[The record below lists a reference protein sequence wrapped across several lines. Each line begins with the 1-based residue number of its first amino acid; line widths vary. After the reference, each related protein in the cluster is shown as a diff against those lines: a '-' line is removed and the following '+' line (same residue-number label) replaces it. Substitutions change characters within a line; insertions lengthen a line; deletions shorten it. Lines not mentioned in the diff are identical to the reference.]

1 MDGPFLVA
9 GVQVSVVLRL
19 LKAPPPDVQPALH
32 GKAEAESGRR
42 REVRASDPLSQVAAL
57 ARAGDADAQRT
68 LLIAVGPAMLKVVR
82 GVLGSTHPDVED
94 TLQESM
100 VAVHFALSGFRGE
113 CTTLHFAC
121 RIAVQTAMNAR
132 RRAGYRTKHT
142 PSSAPEELAHL
153 ARDDR
158 SPAELVQAER
168 RREELRRLV
177 AELPE
182 PQAEVLALHS
192 VLGYTIEETAQVTAV
207 PIDTVRSRLRNA
219 LAKLRERLRSDRGL
233 LELVKG
239 EP

>member
-1 MDGPFLVA
+1 
-9 GVQVSVVLRL
+9 
-19 LKAPPPDVQPALH
+19 
-32 GKAEAESGRR
+32 
-42 REVRASDPLSQVAAL
+42 LSQVAAL
-57 ARAGDADAQRT
+57 ARGGDTDAQRM
-68 LLIAVGPAMLKVVR
+68 LLIVVGPAMLKVVR
-82 GVLGSTHPDVED
+82 GVLGSNHPDVED

-100 VAVHFALSGFRGE
+100 VALHFALSGFRSE

-132 RRAGYRTKHT
+132 RRAGHRTKHT
-142 PSSAPEELAHL
+142 PNSPPEELAHL

-158 SPAELVQAER
+158 SPAELLLAER

-192 VLGYTIEETAQVTAV
+192 VLGYTIEETAQVTAA

-219 LAKLRERLRSDRGL
+219 LAKLRARLQRDRAL
-233 LELVKG
+233 LEVVRG

>member
-1 MDGPFLVA
+1 M
-9 GVQVSVVLRL
+9 LRL
-19 LKAPPPDVQPALH
+19 LQPPRADADPAP
-32 GKAEAESGRR
+32 ESGPATGRG
-42 REVRASDPLSQVAAL
+42 REARASDPLHQVAAL
-57 ARAGDADAQRT
+57 ARAGDAGAQRT

-94 TLQESM
+94 TLQEAM

-132 RRAGYRTKHT
+132 RRAGHRVKHT
-142 PSSAPEELAHL
+142 PSSPPAELAHL

-158 SPAELVQAER
+158 SPAELLLAER

-192 VLGYTIEETAQVTAV
+192 VLGYTIEETAQVTAA

-219 LAKLRERLRSDRGL
+219 LAKLRARLQRDRAL
-233 LELVKG
+233 LEVVRG